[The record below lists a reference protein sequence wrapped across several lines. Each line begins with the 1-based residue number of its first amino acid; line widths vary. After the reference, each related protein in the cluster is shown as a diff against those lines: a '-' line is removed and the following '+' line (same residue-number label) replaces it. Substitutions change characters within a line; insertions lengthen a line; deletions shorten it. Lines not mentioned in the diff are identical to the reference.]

1 MTTKEL
7 MEIGHAHRKPCIPPH
22 ATDVCTICYTSGTT
36 GVCKGVLITHRN
48 FISALSGCLYTGIR
62 GRKSDIYLSY
72 LPLAHVLERIMNL
85 AILAEG
91 GRIGFYRVSICIQ
104 QISYKQGS
112 SRYIVEDIGELRPT
126 IFTSVPRLYVH
137 YIDLLIEQIE

>member
-1 MTTKEL
+1 

-91 GRIGFYRVSICIQ
+91 GRIGFY
-104 QISYKQGS
+104 QGCTAN
-112 SRYIVEDIGELRPT
+112 IMDDLKALRPT
-126 IFTSVPRLYVH
+126 VFTSVPRLYVSFH
-137 YIDLLIEQIE
+137 SHTNHID